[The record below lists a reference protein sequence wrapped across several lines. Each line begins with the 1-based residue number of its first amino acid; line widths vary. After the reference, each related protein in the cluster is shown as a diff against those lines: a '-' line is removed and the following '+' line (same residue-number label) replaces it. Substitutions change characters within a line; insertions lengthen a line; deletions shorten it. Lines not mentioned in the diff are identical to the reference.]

1 MSLGQGYTFLASL
14 WILFTPT
21 AHSLASSLTV
31 AYKGQ
36 QWRMKWIRRKALS
49 LVGSE
54 EDLILFLVLVL
65 FLLLCRES
73 NDVKCDHPATQWVS

>member
-14 WILFTPT
+14 WMLFTPT

-36 QWRMKWIRRKALS
+36 QRRMKWIRRKALS

-54 EDLILFLVLVL
+54 EDLVLFLVLVL
-65 FLLLCRES
+65 FLLLCSKS
-73 NDVKCDHPATQWVS
+73 NNVTYKYPFTQWVS